1 MKIINRMNWLS
12 KQLLVIFMFI
22 IPITIL
28 LQIFSRAIFNYSFT
42 GAEELARIL
51 LVWATFLGGNVA
63 YYEKAMPAFDL
74 LERKSRGKKKQYHQI
89 VLHVFNCIFSLSATV
104 FGLALLTQPIIV
116 HQSSAGLNL
125 PMYLLYA
132 AVPVGMMLITM
143 NSIASLVHL
152 LTNIFKGKATDE
164 SKEINQSAL

>member
-1 MKIINRMNWLS
+1 
-12 KQLLVIFMFI
+12 
-22 IPITIL
+22 
-28 LQIFSRAIFNYSFT
+28 
-42 GAEELARIL
+42 
-51 LVWATFLGGNVA
+51 
-63 YYEKAMPAFDL
+63 
-74 LERKSRGKKKQYHQI
+74 
-89 VLHVFNCIFSLSATV
+89 
-104 FGLALLTQPIIV
+104 LLTQPIIV